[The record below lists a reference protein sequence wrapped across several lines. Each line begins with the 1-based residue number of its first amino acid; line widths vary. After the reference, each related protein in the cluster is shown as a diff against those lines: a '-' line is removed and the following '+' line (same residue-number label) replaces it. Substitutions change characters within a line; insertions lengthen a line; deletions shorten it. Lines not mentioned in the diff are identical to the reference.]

1 MEYYH
6 SLITEKSWQ
15 ELQSLKKIVDFVL
28 IGGWAVYFYTKALK
42 SKDIDIIVDFDQLP
56 IIEKYYRLNK
66 NERLSKYQAVKGE
79 IDIDIYLPHFS
90 QIGIPVEEL
99 MNKTTQI
106 EGFKAID
113 INYLLALK
121 VCTLAERGRTPKGR
135 KDFLDLISLIMSGRV
150 DLKKVREIM
159 RQFKLER
166 VIQVLQEFLQ
176 ETTEV
181 EELNLNSHQFSK
193 LKKLIISSL
202 KSSRIDL

>member
-135 KDFLDLISLIMSGRV
+135 KDFLDLISLALSGKG
-150 DLKKVREIM
+150 DLAEVQKIIKGFGLEKALKVFE
-159 RQFKLER
+159 
-166 VIQVLQEFLQ
+166 EFLQ

-193 LKKLIISSL
+193 LKKTIIAGL
-202 KSSRIDL
+202 KA

>member
-15 ELQSLKKIVDFVL
+15 ELLNLKKAVDFVL

-66 NERLSKYQAVKGE
+66 NERLSKYQAVKEE
-79 IDIDIYLPHFS
+79 IEIDIYLPHFS

-99 MNKTTQI
+99 INKTTQV
-106 EGFKAID
+106 EGFKALD
-113 INYLLALK
+113 VNYLLALK
-121 VCTLAERGRTPKGR
+121 ICTLADRGRTPKGR
-135 KDFLDLISLIMSGRV
+135 KDFLDLISLALSGKG
-150 DLKKVREIM
+150 DLAEVQKIIEKFYLSQALKV
-159 RQFKLER
+159 F
-166 VIQVLQEFLQ
+166 QEFLQ

-193 LKKLIISSL
+193 LKKAIISGL
-202 KSSRIDL
+202 KPVS